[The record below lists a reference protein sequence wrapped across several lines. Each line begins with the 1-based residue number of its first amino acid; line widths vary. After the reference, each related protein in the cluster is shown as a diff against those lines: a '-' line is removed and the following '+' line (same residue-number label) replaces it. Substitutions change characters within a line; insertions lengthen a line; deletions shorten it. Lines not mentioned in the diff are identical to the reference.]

1 MQKMITLNKK
11 SGQALIET
19 LLVLP
24 LICFCFSVCLLSFHA
39 HAQYLW
45 MDHHLYQALIC
56 LSKGKKDCKD
66 NMTKKIKSF
75 LWVGDLNNIQFKTT
89 ESKWSGTFT
98 WQTLLWKIPFK
109 KHLKRGEL
117 SLL

>member
-1 MQKMITLNKK
+1 MTRLNKK

-19 LLVLP
+19 LLILP
-24 LICFCFSVCLLSFHA
+24 LICACFSVCLLSFHV

-56 LSKGKKDCKD
+56 LAKGKKDCKD

-75 LWVGDLNNIQFKTT
+75 LWAGSLNNIQFKTT
-89 ESKWSGTFT
+89 ENKWSGTFT
-98 WQTLLWKIPFK
+98 WQTFLWKIPFK
-109 KHLKRGEL
+109 KHLKLGEL
-117 SLL
+117 RLL

>member
-1 MQKMITLNKK
+1 MKKTTTWNKK

-24 LICFCFSVCLLSFHA
+24 LAGACFSLCLLSFHV

-45 MDHHLYQALIC
+45 MDHQLYQALIC
-56 LSKGKKDCKD
+56 LAKEKKDCKE

-75 LWVGDLNNIQFKTT
+75 LWVGRLNNIQFKAA
-89 ESKWSGTFT
+89 ENKWSGAFT
-98 WQTLLWKIPFK
+98 WQTSLWKIPFK
-109 KHLKRGEL
+109 KHLKTGGL